1 MNTLAEATAYYKVY
15 NADGSQ
21 FYGETSFEF
30 PELKKATVELKGS
43 GIIGKIDAPI
53 ELALEPISASL
64 NFRTLQQNMIKFLD
78 AGKKSFTCVLLTQET
93 DVATLAPVYKGW
105 KVLLE
110 GKSKSVELGK
120 AEAGESSDSKCEL
133 EVYHIKIWQDGQEI
147 LDINK
152 LGGVYKILGVD
163 YMQAINQGLGNG
175 TNVDLSFASNAQA
188 AVLNQLQIGMTSPT
202 TSLSA
207 IVNSL

>member
-15 NADGSQ
+15 NADGTEY
-21 FYGETSFEF
+21 YGITSLDF
-30 PELKKATVELKGS
+30 PELKKATTEIKGS
-43 GIIGKIDAPI
+43 GILGSIDAPI
-53 ELALEPISASL
+53 EFALESISSTL
-64 NFRTLQQNMIKFLD
+64 NFRTLQRNMIKFLD

-110 GKSKSVELGK
+110 GKSKSVQLGK
-120 AEAGESSDSKCEL
+120 AESGESSDSSCEL
-133 EVYHIKIWQDGQEI
+133 EVYHIKVTQDGEEI

-163 YMQAINQGLGNG
+163 YMQTINQGLGNG
-175 TNVDLSFASNAQA
+175 TNVDLSFVSNAQA
-188 AVLNQLQIGMTSPT
+188 AVLNQLQIGMTTPT